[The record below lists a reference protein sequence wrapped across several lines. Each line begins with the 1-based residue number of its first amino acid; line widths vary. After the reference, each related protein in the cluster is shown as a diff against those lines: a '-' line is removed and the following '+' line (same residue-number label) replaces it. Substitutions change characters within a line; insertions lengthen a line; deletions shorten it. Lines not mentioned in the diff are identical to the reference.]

1 VVGRECVSPL
11 EEVQCIGLVAAR
23 HEVGHLPHRLDKVG
37 VQLKTAIE
45 GVHGLLVAARV
56 VE

>member
-1 VVGRECVSPL
+1 MVGRECVSPL
-11 EEVQCIGLVAAR
+11 EEVQRVGLVATQ

>member
-11 EEVQCIGLVAAR
+11 EEVQCIGLVAAQ